1 MNLVYAENPNAIE
14 ADAVP
19 QFREFSVAQLRAAT
33 NDFSNENIVSE
44 GGDRAPNMVFKGR
57 LDNRWIA
64 VKRFPKTA
72 WPDPRQFA
80 VSLHLSSS
88 SSPLVIVT
96 P

>member
-1 MNLVYAENPNAIE
+1 M
-14 ADAVP
+14 
-19 QFREFSVAQLRAAT
+19 AQLRAAT

-80 VSLHLSSS
+80 VSLHLLFFFSFGNSHA
-88 SSPLVIVT
+88 LVI
-96 P
+96 PISKSG